1 MTIKAAA
8 RTILSDA
15 AEPLT
20 ALEVSRRIT
29 EKQLFAFKFA
39 NPQSVVLATLKRHS
53 INSHSCSSSKE
64 PCFREV
70 SVSSFELI

>member
-1 MTIKAAA
+1 MTIKEAA

-29 EKQLFAFKFA
+29 EKQLFAFKVA
-39 NPQSVVLATLKRHS
+39 NPRSVVLATLKRHS
-53 INSHSCSSSKE
+53 INSHSCSPSKE

-70 SVSSFELI
+70 SASSFELI